1 MPNLATD
8 GTTRNTG
15 GGDRFTAGFAPDL
28 AAGGGADPAAAA
40 IGDCRASYQVTH
52 GETGTAAAL
61 EAFLAGGGATL
72 SDRRCR
78 PRTPWVLAR

>member
-15 GGDRFTAGFAPDL
+15 GGRFTAGFAHDL
-28 AAGGGADPAAAA
+28 AAGGEVGAATALRNC
-40 IGDCRASYQVTH
+40 GASYHVTH

-61 EAFLAGGGATL
+61 EAFLAGVGATL
-72 SDRRCR
+72 TDRRRR
-78 PRTPWVLAR
+78 PRAPWVLVR

>member
-1 MPNLATD
+1 VPNLATD

-15 GGDRFTAGFAPDL
+15 GGDRFTAGFAHDL
-28 AAGGGADPAAAA
+28 AAGGEVGAAAA
-40 IGDCRASYQVTH
+40 LGHCCASYHVTR

-61 EAFLAGGGATL
+61 EALLAGGGATL
-72 SDRRCR
+72 NDRRPR